1 MSPLKTVNFGLMSW
15 RMRYDHLA
23 RYSPAAYQ
31 PTFNAKKEGQEMK
44 FAIGFVVGVAVS
56 MFITTMPESYR
67 AIYIEAQE
75 ACEVN
80 GQVCVIKFVPK

>member
-1 MSPLKTVNFGLMSW
+1 
-15 RMRYDHLA
+15 MRYDQLA
-23 RYSPAAYQ
+23 RYNLSAYQ
-31 PTFNAKKEGQEMK
+31 PTFNTEKEGQEMK
-44 FAIGFVVGVAVS
+44 YAIGFVAGVAVS